1 MDDHST
7 CTQEH
12 SIISQ
17 VQAIF
22 LDELF
27 FVIVLGDKRTT
38 LSTFGIT
45 INTPIQ

>member
-1 MDDHST
+1 MDDYST

-12 SIISQ
+12 SIILQ

-27 FVIVLGDKRTT
+27 FVIVLGEQEN
-38 LSTFGIT
+38 
-45 INTPIQ
+45 NTKYFWYYH